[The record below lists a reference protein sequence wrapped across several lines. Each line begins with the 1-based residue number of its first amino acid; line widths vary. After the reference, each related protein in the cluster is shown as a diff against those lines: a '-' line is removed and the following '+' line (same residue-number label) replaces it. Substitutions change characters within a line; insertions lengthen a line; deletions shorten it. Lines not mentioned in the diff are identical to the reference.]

1 MSACQSAATPSI
13 LFLKTNSVFNAGG
26 AFLLKIAMVDYY
38 RILKIS
44 HKASAVEI
52 KSAYR
57 RLARK
62 MHPDLNAG
70 SETATKDFARI
81 AKAYQ
86 ILSNP
91 EERARYDAQRLK
103 NQYGENNDDSVI
115 FSDNPHARRLRKLA
129 VQRRMDAI
137 VDRLIENERRESMA
151 LQQTVFPVV
160 ALFMSTFFVGML
172 KPQFWAHSDLLG
184 KAILLTL
191 FAVSLWHL
199 FGRLRTGFARYTYA
213 AVQLHDSV
221 LRDDDDEKPFSQ
233 ITAIMFLI
241 LGVGISLAIGYGVG
255 AHLEW
260 IIMNMVPNFF
270 ASSLQ
275 MELVFYPPIAVLVVD
290 LFHYFVNKADL

>member
-1 MSACQSAATPSI
+1 
-13 LFLKTNSVFNAGG
+13 
-26 AFLLKIAMVDYY
+26 MVDYY
-38 RILKIS
+38 RILKVS
-44 HKASAVEI
+44 PKASAIEI

-62 MHPDLNAG
+62 MHPDLNAA
-70 SETATKDFARI
+70 SENTTKDFAKI
-81 AKAYQ
+81 ARAYQ

-91 EERARYDAQRLK
+91 EERARYDTQWLKAQS
-103 NQYGENNDDSVI
+103 GDGDDSVV

-129 VQRRMDAI
+129 VQRRMNAI

-184 KAILLTL
+184 KTILLTL
-191 FAVSLWHL
+191 FGVSLWHL
-199 FGRLRTGFARYTYA
+199 FGRLKIGFARYTSA
-213 AVQLHDSV
+213 AIQLHDSV

-233 ITAIMFLI
+233 ITGIMFLTVGI
-241 LGVGISLAIGYGVG
+241 GISLAIGYGVG

-270 ASSLQ
+270 SKSLKI
-275 MELVFYPPIAVLVVD
+275 ELIFYPPIAVLVVD
-290 LFHYFVNKADL
+290 LVHYFVNKADL

>member
-1 MSACQSAATPSI
+1 LIAS
-13 LFLKTNSVFNAGG
+13 NAVS
-26 AFLLKIAMVDYY
+26 LKIAMVDYY
-38 RILKIS
+38 RILKVS
-44 HKASAVEI
+44 PKASAIEI

-62 MHPDLNAG
+62 MHPDVNAG
-70 SETATKDFARI
+70 SDTAARDFAKI

-86 ILSNP
+86 ILSNS
-91 EERARYDAQRLK
+91 EERARYDTQLIKA
-103 NQYGENNDDSVI
+103 QYGGGDDSVM

-137 VDRLIENERRESMA
+137 VDRFIENERRENMA

-172 KPQFWAHSDLLG
+172 KPQFWSHSDLLG

-191 FAVSLWHL
+191 FGISLWHL

-213 AVQLHDSV
+213 AVRLHDSV

-233 ITAIMFLI
+233 ITAIMFLVI
-241 LGVGISLAIGYGVG
+241 GVGISLAIGYGVG
-255 AHLEW
+255 LHLEW
-260 IIMNMVPNFF
+260 IIMNMIPNFF
-270 ASSLQ
+270 SQSLHV
-275 MELVFYPPIAVLVVD
+275 ELIFYPPIAVLVVD
-290 LFHYFVNKADL
+290 SIHYFANKADL